1 MPKRL
6 TPIQERFC
14 SFYLKSGNAAEAY
27 RLAGYEAKNPQV
39 RAVCAAKLLTT
50 AKIANYLQQLKAKN
64 DRKMALSR
72 DEALNILAE
81 IARGPRDEFIKASDQ
96 ERAIEIAARMCGWNE
111 PDEVRLSAA
120 NTLTGY
126 LLELRKESLN
136 APNAPMLLED
146 EQKPDNGTDNGLN
159 EHNANDMISASV
171 DTQRL
176 RS

>member
-1 MPKRL
+1 MPVFKNNIRW
-6 TPIQERFC
+6 ERFC
-14 SFYLKSGNAAEAY
+14 LLYVASGNASQAY
-27 RLAGYEAKNPQV
+27 RDAGFLSKSPDVEGCRLLAKP
-39 RAVCAAKLLTT
+39 
-50 AKIANYLQQLKAKN
+50 KIISRIQEIKAQN
-64 DRKMALSR
+64 NRKSALSR

-96 ERAIEIAARMCGWNE
+96 ERAIEIASRMCGWNE

-136 APNAPMLLED
+136 APMLLED

-159 EHNANDMISASV
+159 EERAEDMIGASV
-171 DTQRL
+171 DVQRL
-176 RS
+176 RP

>member
-1 MPKRL
+1 MPELKNIRH
-6 TPIQERFC
+6 EKFC
-14 SFYLKSGNAAEAY
+14 KAYVATGNASEAY
-27 RLAGYEAKNPQV
+27 RRAGFNSKTPDGNAGRLISSDSIQRRISEIQ
-39 RAVCAAKLLTT
+39 
-50 AKIANYLQQLKAKN
+50 AKN

-96 ERAIEIAARMCGWNE
+96 ERAIEIASRMCGWNE

-136 APNAPMLLED
+136 APMLLED
-146 EQKPDNGTDNGLN
+146 EQKPDNGADNGLN
-159 EHNANDMISASV
+159 EEGVHDMIGASV
-171 DTQRL
+171 DAQRL

>member
-1 MPKRL
+1 NMPALKNIR
-6 TPIQERFC
+6 QEKFC
-14 SFYLKSGNAAEAY
+14 QFYVKSGHITEAY
-27 RLAGYEAKNPQV
+27 RQAGFESKTPDGNASRLISSDRIQ
-39 RAVCAAKLLTT
+39 RR
-50 AKIANYLQQLKAKN
+50 IREIQAKN

-136 APNAPMLLED
+136 TPMLLED
-146 EQKPDNGTDNGLN
+146 EPKPDNGSNNGLN
-159 EHNANDMISASV
+159 EEGVEDLIDASV
-171 DTQRL
+171 DAQRL
-176 RS
+176 MS

>member
-6 TPIQERFC
+6 TPTQERFC
-14 SFYLKSGNAAEAY
+14 SFYLKLGNAAEAY

-50 AKIANYLQQLKAKN
+50 AKIVDHLQELKAKN

-96 ERAIEIAARMCGWNE
+96 ERAIEIASRMCGWNE

-136 APNAPMLLED
+136 APMLLED
-146 EQKPDNGTDNGLN
+146 EQKPDNGADNGLN
-159 EHNANDMISASV
+159 EEGTNGMISMSV
-171 DTQRL
+171 DAQRL